1 MWSARLW
8 WKLGGVFAAVCLA
21 ALLAQLFIGL
31 GSADGSVG
39 AIIAVSLLLGCA
51 AAGLTFW
58 VVWSVRR
65 PVADVIA
72 VAKAMASGDYD
83 YPIAL
88 GKDAEFGDLARA
100 FDRIS
105 RDLAE
110 RMEQVRHRG
119 DQLGTVLGSMAE
131 GVLALDRDRHVL
143 FANRAA
149 RDMLEINQAQVER
162 RPLLEVV
169 RHPEVEQ
176 AVAAALQ
183 DHSPKR
189 AEVEILGKTRRQV
202 ALHVTRLPGEPSP
215 GMVLVFHD
223 VTELRRLE
231 RLRQDFVAN
240 VSHELKTPLTAIK
253 AFAETL
259 LDGAINDPEHNR
271 QFVQR
276 IEGQALR
283 LEQLIVDLLSLA
295 RVEAGQEQFDIVPL
309 DLSASVAD
317 RVAAHTPL
325 AEAKRIGLVVQPAS
339 EPVLVMADEEG
350 LREIIDNLVDNALKY
365 TPEDGRVT
373 IRWHRD
379 NGQVVLE
386 VEDTGIGISP
396 KDCERVFE
404 RFYRVDKA
412 RSRELGG
419 TGLGLSIVKH
429 LVQAFGGSVAVT
441 SQLGKGSAFSV
452 RLPQGGTV

>member
-1 MWSARLW
+1 MWSVRLW
-8 WKLGGVFAAVCLA
+8 WKLGGVFLGVFLV
-21 ALLAQLFIGL
+21 ALLLQLWVARPTAGESLPSIL
-31 GSADGSVG
+31 AS
-39 AIIAVSLLLGCA
+39 SLLLGGA
-51 AAGLTFW
+51 ATGLTFW

-65 PVADVIA
+65 PVAEVIA
-72 VAKAMASGDYD
+72 VAKAMAAGDYD

-88 GKDAEFGDLARA
+88 SKDAEFGDLAKA

-105 RDLAE
+105 RDLSE

-131 GVLALDRDRHVL
+131 GVLALDRNRQVL

-149 RDMLEINQAQVER
+149 REMLAISQAQVER

-169 RHPEVEQ
+169 RHPEIEQ
-176 AVAAALQ
+176 AVNAALQ

-259 LDGAINDPEHNR
+259 LGGAINDPEHNLK
-271 QFVQR
+271 FVQR
-276 IEGQALR
+276 IESQTLR

-309 DLSASVAD
+309 DVSASVAE

-325 AEAKRIGLVVQPAS
+325 AEAKRIQLVVQPAADI
-339 EPVLVMADEEG
+339 VLALADEEG
-350 LREIIDNLVDNALKY
+350 LREIIDNLVDNAVKY
-365 TPEDGRVT
+365 TPDDGRVT
-373 IRWHRD
+373 IRWRREES
-379 NGQVVLE
+379 QVVLE

-441 SQLGKGSAFSV
+441 SQLGKGSTFTV

>member
-1 MWSARLW
+1 MWSLRLLA
-8 WKLGGVFAAVCLA
+8 KLGGVFLGVTLA
-21 ALLAQLFIGL
+21 ALLVQLWVNGATAGEAPAILAASLFL
-31 GSADGSVG
+31 G
-39 AIIAVSLLLGCA
+39 IL

-58 VVWSVRR
+58 TVRSVRR

-88 GKDAEFGDLARA
+88 GNNAEYGDLARA
-100 FDRIS
+100 FDRIG

-110 RMEQVRHRG
+110 RMDLVRHRG
-119 DQLGTVLGSMAE
+119 DQLATVLGSMAE

-149 RDMLEINQAQVER
+149 REMLEISQTQVER

-169 RHPEVEQ
+169 RHPEIEQ
-176 AVAAALQ
+176 AVSDALE

-189 AEVEILGKTRRQV
+189 AEVEIIGKTRRKV

-259 LDGAINDPEHNR
+259 LGGAINDPEHNGK
-271 QFVQR
+271 FVQR
-276 IEGQALR
+276 IEAQAHR

-295 RVEAGQEQFDIVPL
+295 RVEAGQEQFDIVPM
-309 DLSASVAD
+309 DLSASVAG

-325 AEAKRIGLVVQPAS
+325 AEAKRINLVVQPAA
-339 EPVLVMADEEG
+339 EPVLVLADEEG
-350 LREIIDNLVDNALKY
+350 LREIIDNLVDNAVKY

-373 IRWHRD
+373 IRWRRED
-379 NGQVVLE
+379 SQVVLE

-396 KDCERVFE
+396 KDCERIFE

-429 LVQAFGGSVAVT
+429 LVQAFGGSVGVT
-441 SQLGKGSAFSV
+441 SQLGKGSTFTV